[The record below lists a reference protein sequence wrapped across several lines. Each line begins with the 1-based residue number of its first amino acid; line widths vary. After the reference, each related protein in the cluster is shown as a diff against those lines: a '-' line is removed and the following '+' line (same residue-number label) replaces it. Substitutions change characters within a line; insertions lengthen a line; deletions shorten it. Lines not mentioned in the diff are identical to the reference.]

1 MAAMMLTAGLT
12 PSPAEAYTM
21 KIRIT
26 INGREITATL
36 TESATSRD
44 FVSLLPMNLTLEDYG
59 ETEKIGYLPRKLSA
73 DGAPAGSNPS
83 AGDVAYYAPWRNLA
97 IFRRDFRYSAGLVK
111 LGKIESGLEVL
122 DVVGSCDAR
131 IELIDR
137 SQ

>member
-1 MAAMMLTAGLT
+1 
-12 PSPAEAYTM
+12 M

-26 INGREITATL
+26 LNGRAITATL

-59 ETEKIGYLPRKLSA
+59 ETEKIGYLPRRLCA

-122 DVVGSCDAR
+122 DVVGSSDAR